1 VSALLSIERLSV
13 GYGSLVAAS
22 EVSLELHAG
31 EVVALFG
38 PNGAGKTSVL
48 MGAVGVLPRRTGTVR
63 FGEAPAPDALY
74 KLARA
79 GLALVPEKRA
89 IISSLSTL
97 DNLRLGQ
104 GTVEAALGHFP
115 ELEEHLDRPAA
126 LLSGGQQQ
134 ILMLARALAGRP
146 RALLVDELSLGL
158 APQVVERLLL
168 TLRRAADEEGLG
180 VLLVEQQ
187 VRRAL
192 SVADR
197 WYLLNRGR
205 MAAAGEASDAATGG
219 LEDAYLE
226 SMGIT
231 PELE

>member
-1 VSALLSIERLSV
+1 MSGLLAVEGLSV
-13 GYGSLVAAS
+13 GYGSLIAAS

-48 MGAVGVLPRRTGTVR
+48 MATVGALPRRAGTVR
-63 FGEAPAPDALY
+63 FNDATAPAALH

-79 GLALVPEKRA
+79 GLAFVPEKRA
-89 IISSLSTL
+89 IISSLSTR
-97 DNLRLGQ
+97 DNLRLGR
-104 GTVEAALGHFP
+104 GTVAAALGHFP
-115 ELEEHLDRPAA
+115 ELEEHLERPAA

-146 RALLVDELSLGL
+146 QVLIVDELSLGL
-158 APQVVERLLL
+158 APQIVERLLS

-192 SVADR
+192 AVADR

-205 MAAAGEASDAATGG
+205 IGATGVAADEDSG
-219 LEDAYLE
+219 NLEDAYLE

-231 PELE
+231 PGLE